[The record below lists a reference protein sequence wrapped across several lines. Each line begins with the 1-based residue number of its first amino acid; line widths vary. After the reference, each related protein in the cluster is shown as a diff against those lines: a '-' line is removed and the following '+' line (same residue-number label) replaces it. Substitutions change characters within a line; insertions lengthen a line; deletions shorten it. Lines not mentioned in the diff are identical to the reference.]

1 MRGPETAGGLA
12 GCPPADPSLRKNRT
26 HVKVCRFSVSLVP
39 LTRASRDICRTTSTA
54 ISRDAAADSIS
65 VTMMLSRNQSAKATT
80 G

>member
-1 MRGPETAGGLA
+1 
-12 GCPPADPSLRKNRT
+12 
-26 HVKVCRFSVSLVP
+26 VKVCRFSVSLVP

-80 G
+80 V